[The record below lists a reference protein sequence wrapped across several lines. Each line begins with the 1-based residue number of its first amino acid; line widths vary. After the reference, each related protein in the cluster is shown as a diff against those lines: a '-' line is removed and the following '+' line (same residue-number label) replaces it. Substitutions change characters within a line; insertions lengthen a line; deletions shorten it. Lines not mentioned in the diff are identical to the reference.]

1 MPLATSK
8 FVEILDTSVDRE
20 YSEADVRLEDILT
33 EYEAVST
40 PRSSTSSL
48 NKDSIDRDPIGSR
61 TKQTS
66 PRRRFMKLALPGR

>member
-8 FVEILDTSVDRE
+8 FVEMLDASVDRE

-33 EYEAVST
+33 EYETIAI
-40 PRSSTSSL
+40 PRSSTSSS
-48 NKDSIDRDPIGSR
+48 KGSIDSQ
-61 TKQTS
+61 TKQST